1 MAKPTVIGGYLDIKS
16 RKVVKIADMDF
27 SLRAVAIDKFGNAYG
42 IDLDGNL
49 YAINKETGA
58 MSLRGA
64 TGCPSLYYLSSAAY
78 NDKDNTIILAYCNY
92 SGAGLCEIDPV
103 TAQSAVI
110 SEFGQGEEIIGMYIP
125 FQAPDKAPAVPEFSV
140 SCTDGSLDADFTL
153 HLPTELYDGTDV
165 TGSPMGYK
173 IYADGVEI
181 LSGNSTAGSTVEV
194 SKTMEESGNL
204 AFAAVATNDA
214 GESNQA
220 KVSCYVGKGT
230 PDAPANV
237 CLVYSG
243 GVFTLTWGRGDD
255 SCRWRVYRARRCQV

>member
-1 MAKPTVIGGYLDIKS
+1 MGYDLYVYDTQTNTQIGLLEFDDIPLKATDVAYDPTSGRVYGCFSGDYYGEAYRHWGYLDIKS

-125 FQAPDKAPAVPEFSV
+125 FQARKR
-140 SCTDGSLDADFTL
+140 
-153 HLPTELYDGTDV
+153 
-165 TGSPMGYK
+165 
-173 IYADGVEI
+173 
-181 LSGNSTAGSTVEV
+181 
-194 SKTMEESGNL
+194 
-204 AFAAVATNDA
+204 
-214 GESNQA
+214 Q
-220 KVSCYVGKGT
+220 
-230 PDAPANV
+230 
-237 CLVYSG
+237 
-243 GVFTLTWGRGDD
+243 
-255 SCRWRVYRARRCQV
+255 RRSW